1 MPSTSMARQ
10 SSARGSGCMRIA
22 YFTTAFALGGAEMQ
36 VYLTAREMRR
46 RGADVIVVRLK
57 DSPNGLLH
65 KLLQSDIPTVS
76 LHLNHPLMIFGALH
90 RARKLLRRW
99 RPHVVH
105 SHMVHANIFARLLRL
120 IHPVP
125 RLICTAHSSNEGGR
139 LRMLAYRMT
148 ERLADL
154 TTNVSPEAVE
164 RFCRKRRWHKAH
176 VTYVPQVVDTERF
189 KPDARARARLRGELG
204 VADRFVF
211 LTVGRLVP
219 EKDYRTLMAAFHDVV
234 RVHRQAVLLVA
245 GEGPERPNVERAIAT
260 LALHDA
266 ATLLGAR
273 EDIPELINAADCVVI
288 SSLLEGGPMILL
300 EAMCVGKP
308 VVTTRVGLAASII
321 DDSVDVVPVKNAR
334 SLAEAMMRVLC
345 RVHGTRTPSALM
357 KRFSPDQVAG
367 IWQRAYQGDFSAIQ
381 QSYAPHLG

>member
-1 MPSTSMARQ
+1 
-10 SSARGSGCMRIA
+10 MRIA

-57 DSPNGLLH
+57 DSPTGLLH
-65 KLLQSDIPTVS
+65 KLLESEIPTVS
-76 LHLNHPLMIFGALH
+76 LHLNHPLMIFGALY

-105 SHMVHANIFARLLRL
+105 SPMVHAKIFARLLRL
-120 IHPVP
+120 IHPIP

-154 TTNVSPEAVE
+154 TTNVSPEAVDVFVA
-164 RFCRKRRWHKAH
+164 RGAGTRRHI
-176 VTYVPQVVDTERF
+176 TYVPQVVDTERF
-189 KPDARARARLRGELG
+189 KHDERARARLRGELG

-219 EKDYRTLMAAFHDVV
+219 EKDYRTLMAAFHEVV
-234 RVHRQAVLLVA
+234 RVHPQAVLLNV
-245 GEGPERPNVERAIAT
+245 GEGPERPNIERAIAT

-321 DDSVDVVPVKNAR
+321 DDSVDVVPVKSAM
-334 SLAEAMMRVLC
+334 SLAEAMMRALC

-367 IWQRAYQGDFSAIQ
+367 AWQRAYEGDFSAIQ
-381 QSYAPHLG
+381 QSYALHLD